1 MKKDLP
7 VLDLHGVA
15 HRDVLSELYEFY
27 FWEGNGDSIIITGKS
42 QKMKDI
48 VIDWLED
55 NDYVY
60 NIPFNNDGRIM
71 VHERL
76 V

>member
-42 QKMKDI
+42 QK
-48 VIDWLED
+48 
-55 NDYVY
+55 
-60 NIPFNNDGRIM
+60 
-71 VHERL
+71 
-76 V
+76 